1 MLTKK
6 EKKLLTEVLDLE
18 GLQVVSKQQHEGIGI
33 ILGVESL
40 EKKSTCDRCGV
51 ISDKLHQNHKQIIKD
66 LAWGE
71 QAVFLEINR
80 RQFKCDRCNKP
91 FSEKFNFVTSRRK
104 YTKRLATKTIE
115 EVLGDDIY
123 SIAKKGTV
131 TTKEIDRMLKADS
144 IALRFPQRALHQ
156 ADASVDLLTSKP
168 IGLKRLRVGS
178 PDTIGI
184 DEIAL
189 IKGQGNYCAVL
200 VDLDSSKLLMILEGR
215 TKEEIGKVL
224 SGWGIEI
231 LEKIEEVS
239 IDLWKGYKSLVK
251 EMLPNA
257 QIVAD
262 RFHVMAQINKELDE
276 ERKKEKRAIEQ
287 KIKQSKSEEE
297 TIENKKILA
306 GIVDSKYALL
316 KNEDDLNEEQ
326 KEKLAEV
333 KIVSERL
340 GVMHQL
346 KEEFREIFE
355 ETEIWADGLL
365 ELGGWLSK
373 AQKYFTTS
381 QGTIYRWFDEILAY
395 FNNATTSGVVEG
407 INTKIKLIKR
417 ADYGFRNFKNFQN
430 RCLLSW
436 HF

>member
-40 EKKSTCDRCGV
+40 DKKSTCDRCGV

-80 RQFKCDRCNKP
+80 RQFKCDQCNKP
-91 FSEKFNFVTSRRK
+91 FSEKFNFITSRRK
-104 YTKRLATKTIE
+104 YTKRLAIKTIE

-131 TTKEIDRMLKADS
+131 TTKEIDRMLK
-144 IALRFPQRALHQ
+144 
-156 ADASVDLLTSKP
+156 DASVDLLTSKP
-168 IGLKRLRVGS
+168 IGLKRL
-178 PDTIGI
+178 GI

-346 KEEFREIFE
+346 KEELREIFE

-417 ADYGFRNFKNFQN
+417 AGYGFRNFKNFQN